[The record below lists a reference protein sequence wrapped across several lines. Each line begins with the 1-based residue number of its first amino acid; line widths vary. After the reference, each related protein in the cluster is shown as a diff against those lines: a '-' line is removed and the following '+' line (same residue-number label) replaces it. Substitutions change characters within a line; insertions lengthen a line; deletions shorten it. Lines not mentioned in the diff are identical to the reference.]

1 MSKKRIKVCRTLNY
15 IEQILILASAIT
27 GFIWI
32 SAFSSFIG
40 SSAVGLNIYEIAAG
54 IKKFRSI
61 SKKKKNK
68 HDKIILFAK
77 YKLNSIEVL
86 ISRALIETKINQDK
100 FVLIN
105 NVLKEHEE
113 TKQEKFKHLIRPLDL
128 AM

>member
-1 MSKKRIKVCRTLNY
+1 M
-15 IEQILILASAIT
+15 
-27 GFIWI
+27 
-32 SAFSSFIG
+32 
-40 SSAVGLNIYEIAAG
+40 
-54 IKKFRSI
+54 
-61 SKKKKNK
+61 
-68 HDKIILFAK
+68 FAK

-113 TKQEKFKHLIRPLDL
+113 TKQGKFKHLIRPLDL

>member
-1 MSKKRIKVCRTLNY
+1 M
-15 IEQILILASAIT
+15 
-27 GFIWI
+27 
-32 SAFSSFIG
+32 
-40 SSAVGLNIYEIAAG
+40 
-54 IKKFRSI
+54 
-61 SKKKKNK
+61 
-68 HDKIILFAK
+68 FAK
-77 YKLNSIEVL
+77 SKLKSIEVL